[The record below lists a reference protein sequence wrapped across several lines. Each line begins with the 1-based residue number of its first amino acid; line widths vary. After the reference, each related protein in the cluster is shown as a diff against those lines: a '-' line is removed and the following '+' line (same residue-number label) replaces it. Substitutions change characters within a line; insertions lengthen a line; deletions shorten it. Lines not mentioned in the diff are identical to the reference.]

1 MEFAKEDIESLRYA
15 KDLLEHPGL
24 AAKITALLGAPLEK
38 GFKLLP
44 SRWSESVQEA
54 AQQSVRKALDFV
66 VRTMGDK
73 PSKPSSDFVHK
84 MIVAA
89 NGAAAGAIGLPAL
102 VVELPLSTTIMLRSI
117 ADVARSEGESVK
129 NVATKLACL
138 EVFALGGKSP
148 ADNAAETGYFAVR
161 IALARTVSEA
171 ANYIVERGVAEEGAP
186 ALVRLIS
193 AIGSRFGAV
202 VSEKVAAQA
211 VPVIGAAGGALI
223 NTVFIDHFQDMARG
237 HFIVRRLERSYG
249 REAVRVAYLRIP
261 L

>member
-1 MEFAKEDIESLRYA
+1 MEFAREDLESLKYA

-44 SRWSESVQEA
+44 HRWSESAQEA
-54 AQQSVRKALDFV
+54 ARQSIRKALDFV
-66 VRTMGDK
+66 VKTLGDK
-73 PSKPSSDFVHK
+73 PNKPSSDFIHK

-102 VVELPLSTTIMLRSI
+102 LIELPLSTTIMLRSI

-129 NVATKLACL
+129 NIATKLACL
-138 EVFALGGKSP
+138 EVFALGGRSP
-148 ADNAAETGYFAVR
+148 ADNAAEAGYFAVR

-171 ANYIVERGVAEEGAP
+171 ADYILERGVAEEGAP

-202 VSEKVAAQA
+202 VSEKAAAQA

-237 HFIVRRLERSYG
+237 HFIIRRLERTYG
-249 REAVRVAYLRIP
+249 PDEVRRQYDLF
-261 L
+261 